1 LNPASVGFS
10 LIQKFA
16 DDHLNVVDGT
26 SGNLFLRDINDL
38 GMIAKRALNLYCF
51 NFISHNPLPER
62 YVIYHLLFFDVNER
76 KGRSQKPESRIQN
89 SEGKY
94 FKRDVPVFI

>member
-62 YVIYHLLFFDVNER
+62 YAIYHLLFFDVNGT
-76 KGRSQKPESRIQN
+76 KCSSQYPVPRSQ
-89 SEGKY
+89 
-94 FKRDVPVFI
+94 